1 MNFIGT
7 ILYSYMS
14 QDEIE
19 NVMNQDGSWD
29 KESVRAAVECIADW
43 LDKGYFP
50 SHPEV
55 DGDQEQLYFAGDTAL
70 WITGNWE

>member
-1 MNFIGT
+1 M
-7 ILYSYMS
+7 
-14 QDEIE
+14 D
-19 NVMNQDGSWD
+19 
-29 KESVRAAVECIADW
+29 

-70 WITGNWE
+70 WITGNWEVGNITEKTDLLLLFIRSQVQKPVLMVDLR